1 MADYLALIEQLCA
14 RRATLVARRA
24 TLVQAMAVNPEQITD
39 EQIGDLAALQSAFA
53 AVEAEHRRAKRETL
67 HEEVQQPTGSYA
79 CTPRASAGD
88 GGRCST
94 ERASPSAGKEA
105 CSAIAVANH
114 VVWAGVLGPVDIE
127 DSPG

>member
-53 AVEAEHRRAKRETL
+53 AVEAEHRRAERETL

-94 ERASPSAGKEA
+94 ERASPSAGLQCHRCGEP
-105 CSAIAVANH
+105 CRMWRV
-114 VVWAGVLGPVDIE
+114 
-127 DSPG
+127 